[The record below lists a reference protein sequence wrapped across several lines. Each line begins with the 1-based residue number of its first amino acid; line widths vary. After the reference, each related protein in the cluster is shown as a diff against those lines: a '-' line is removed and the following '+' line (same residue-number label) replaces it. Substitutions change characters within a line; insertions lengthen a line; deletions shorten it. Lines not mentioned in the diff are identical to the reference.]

1 VLKKVLEYLKFYA
14 SAVTHYQVHSPALFA
29 LVQDVLEDRRW
40 FYAYRDVEG
49 LRRMLRK
56 STGSNDPCG
65 VCQGRRLFLTANHFQ
80 PKKILQWGTGLGIA
94 SAYLYSGARDA
105 DFLGLEQDPE
115 RANVARVNLD
125 WLGLSQKA
133 EVREGDMVRNWAAAQ
148 QGFGAPDLVHLNGP
162 GTDALPHFELCLRSA
177 KPQTVFVFSGLHRT
191 SAGREALRA
200 LRERP
205 EITASVDFFDS
216 TVFFIDPSFK
226 ETQHLSAVPY
236 RSKPW
241 KFY

>member
-49 LRRMLRK
+49 LRRMMWR
-56 STGSNDPCG
+56 STGSKDPCG
-65 VCQGRRLFLTANHFQ
+65 ICQGRRLFLTANHFQ
-80 PKKILQWGTGLGIA
+80 PKKIMHWGTGLGIA

-115 RANVARVNLD
+115 KAKVARLNLD
-125 WLGLSQKA
+125 WLGLSKKA
-133 EVREGDMVRNWAAAQ
+133 EVLEGDAALAWAKAQ
-148 QGFGAPDLVHLNGP
+148 QGFGAPDLVLLNGVDS
-162 GTDALPHFELCLRSA
+162 DALRWFELSLRAA
-177 KPQTVFVFSGLHRT
+177 KPSTVFVFTGLHRT
-191 SAGREALRA
+191 AAGRNALRA
-200 LRERP
+200 LREHP
-205 EITASVDFFDS
+205 DITASVDFFDA
-216 TVFFIDPSFK
+216 TVFFIDPAFK
-226 ETQHLSAVPY
+226 GKQHLSVVPY
-236 RSKPW
+236 RLKPW